1 MPRHNMGTPQQIG
14 KRISAVDEKV
24 NKLEM
29 LLTKLDNFV
38 RDPTVGVVGQLN
50 WPKEQ
55 IKTFEQADIVGVSS
69 SVKSLEQRIAEID
82 EAMAEQDQRFNVL
95 RSTVELSGDLMQC
108 NEHDVGLLTSQVED
122 L

>member
-1 MPRHNMGTPQQIG
+1 M
-14 KRISAVDEKV
+14 
-24 NKLEM
+24 
-29 LLTKLDNFV
+29 
-38 RDPTVGVVGQLN
+38 
-50 WPKEQ
+50 
-55 IKTFEQADIVGVSS
+55 GVSS